1 MSTNTLIEVFGHIL
15 FSFTRGV
22 TEHFNPQEPEY
33 TANSFGYHPLQSKG
47 REWYYHPV
55 DELIYQEYSD
65 REATSLDYLASNHPD
80 IRVINACSTEENEET
95 QEDQQQEDKAIDG
108 SDSDHPLSV
117 QFVNQCTLE
126 R

>member
-1 MSTNTLIEVFGHIL
+1 M

-22 TEHFNPQEPEY
+22 TERYNPQEPEY
-33 TANSFGYHPLQSKG
+33 TAESFGYDPLQNTG

-65 REATSLDYLASNHPD
+65 REATSLDYIPSNHPD
-80 IRVINACSTEENEET
+80 IRVKRVLNRGERRNTGTST
-95 QEDQQQEDKAIDG
+95 
-108 SDSDHPLSV
+108 
-117 QFVNQCTLE
+117 